1 MTKQSKQLTG
11 RQWQKT
17 LAVTGLVTGSLMLG
31 TLSTVQAHAD
41 DQTENADTAPTVQ
54 STSEQ
59 STTHA
64 SQEVALKTAATT
76 PAPAATQ
83 TSSSS
88 DPTTPV
94 KDESV
99 TETGEQAGTEQPQVP
114 QKQESVTG
122 ASTANQPAES
132 AAPVVTD
139 AKSETTTPANN
150 DKPLQRTAV
159 PAALTA
165 AAPATPAQAAPATD
179 QTIDQWM
186 PDKNLQTIVLKALQ
200 MQQEK
205 DGQTPYTDISQI
217 TQADMTTLKSLKV
230 VSYDSHTGQVIR
242 DDQYNALLNLT
253 NLKGLEKATNLTSL
267 TLSTADAMVNE
278 APNDESGSVW
288 KHSAL
293 SDLTPLQDLT
303 NLTYL
308 DIEEDSVSDLKPL
321 AKLTNLTNLTANHN
335 HIEDISPLAGLTNL
349 TYLDLDYNQIQD
361 VTAVG
366 NMSKMYNL
374 SLQRNKIKD
383 ISPLAKLPS
392 NIYSVMLD
400 NNQITDLSPLS
411 HIKYVSGNPFSAW
424 GQNIYLDPIEID
436 STKDSYDFSSPIV
449 DINGQPLDL
458 TTYLQGNYAGT
469 SLTSTP
475 ATGTKLTWKGITKY
489 GQKYILAYW
498 DDESMGWQWGPSN
511 DLYGSGFEGFLYIP
525 YKVVTPKP
533 TDNGNTGTTTNPG
546 TTTTPTVVL
555 PAVTPSDQVTPV
567 TTPTVTGNGQKADK
581 TTFKPFMIYLKQAL
595 NRYLQPTFKESK
607 IKKSYRK
614 YTRQTAPTFKVV
626 GVTKS
631 ANGNLRYKLAN
642 GTYVTAR
649 KDFTANL
656 YWQGK
661 HYTKMRVDRTIYEH
675 SASKFTRKNRVRVFK
690 RGQVVTVKRIIH
702 RGYMT
707 RYQLTNGHW
716 ITGNKQF
723 ITPVKK
729 H

>member
-1 MTKQSKQLTG
+1 MTKQSKQLAG
-11 RQWQKT
+11 RQWKKT

-41 DQTENADTAPTVQ
+41 DQAENADATPAVQ

-64 SQEVALKTAATT
+64 SQEVALKTTATT
-76 PAPAATQ
+76 PAPAAATP
-83 TSSSS
+83 SSSS

-99 TETGEQAGTEQPQVP
+99 TEAGDPTGTEQPQVP
-114 QKQESVTG
+114 QKQESVTDDS
-122 ASTANQPAES
+122 ATNQPAES

-139 AKSETTTPANN
+139 AKSVTTTPANS
-150 DKPLQRTAV
+150 DKTLQRAAV
-159 PAALTA
+159 PEALTV

-200 MQQEK
+200 MQQK
-205 DGQTPYTDISQI
+205 TDGKTQYTDASQI
-217 TQADMTTLKSLKV
+217 TQDDMKMLTTLNV
-230 VSYDSHTGQVIR
+230 VTHTGAHAAKP
-242 DDQYNALLNLT
+242 DHDAAFYATLNLNDLT
-253 NLKGLEKATNLTSL
+253 GLEKATNLTSL
-267 TLSTADAMVNE
+267 TLSTMDPATSDD
-278 APNDESGSVW
+278 PTGSQGTW
-288 KHSAL
+288 QHSSL
-293 SDLTPLQDLT
+293 SDLTPLESLT
-303 NLTYL
+303 KLTYL
-308 DIEEDSVSDLKPL
+308 DIEEDSVSDLTPL
-321 AKLTNLTNLTANHN
+321 AKLTNLQTLTANHN
-335 HIEDISPLAGLTNL
+335 YIKDITPLAGLKKL
-349 TYLDLDYNQIQD
+349 TSLDLDYNQIED
-361 VTAVG
+361 VTTIGELTGLKA
-366 NMSKMYNL
+366 L
-374 SLQRNKIKD
+374 SLQTNLIKD
-383 ISPLAKLPS
+383 ISSLAKLSGPMNLLMLNGNQILDLSPLAKLQLVDG
-392 NIYSVMLD
+392 NAD
-400 NNQITDLSPLS
+400 ATNQI
-411 HIKYVSGNPFSAW
+411 IF
-424 GQNIYLDPIEID
+424 LDPIKVD
-436 STKDSYDFSSPIV
+436 TTKDSYDFSSPVI
-449 DINGQPLDL
+449 DIYGKPYDIM
-458 TTYLQGNYAGT
+458 TYLQESFSGT
-469 SLTSTP
+469 SLTSSP
-475 ATGTKLTWKGITKY
+475 ISGTKLTWKGIVKY
-489 GQKYILAYW
+489 GKPYIVATWL
-498 DDESMGWQWGPSN
+498 DQRMGWDWG
-511 DLYGSGFEGFLYIP
+511 GSYTGAFEGILYVP
-525 YKVVTPKP
+525 YQLVTPKP
-533 TDNGNTGTTTNPG
+533 TTGNQGNVNSG
-546 TTTTPTVVL
+546 TTTPTVVL
-555 PAVTPSDQVTPV
+555 PAVTPGDQTTPV

-595 NRYLQPTFKESK
+595 NRYLQPTFKESQ

-675 SASKFTRKNRVRVFK
+675 SATKFTRKNRVRVFK

>member
-1 MTKQSKQLTG
+1 MTKQSKQLAG
-11 RQWQKT
+11 RQWKKT

-41 DQTENADTAPTVQ
+41 DQAENADATPAVQ

-64 SQEVALKTAATT
+64 SQEVALKTTATT
-76 PAPAATQ
+76 PAPAAATP
-83 TSSSS
+83 SSSS

-94 KDESV
+94 KDDSV
-99 TETGEQAGTEQPQVP
+99 TEAGDPAGTEQPQVP
-114 QKQESVTG
+114 QKQESVTD
-122 ASTANQPAES
+122 ASATNQPAES
-132 AAPVVTD
+132 AAPAGTND
-139 AKSETTTPANN
+139 KSVTTTPANN
-150 DKPLQRTAV
+150 DKTLQRAAV
-159 PAALTA
+159 PEALTV

-200 MQQEK
+200 MQQK
-205 DGQTPYTDISQI
+205 TDGKTQYTDASQI
-217 TQADMTTLKSLKV
+217 TQDDMKMLTTLKAVTYTWPHS
-230 VSYDSHTGQVIR
+230 DR
-242 DDQYNALLNLT
+242 PDDDAAFYATLNLKDLT
-253 NLKGLEKATNLTSL
+253 GLEKATNLTSL
-267 TLSTADAMVNE
+267 TLSTMDVAVN
-278 APNDESGSVW
+278 DDLTGSKGTW
-288 KHSAL
+288 QHSSL
-293 SDLTPLQDLT
+293 SDLTPLESLT
-303 NLTYL
+303 KLTYL
-308 DIEEDSVSDLKPL
+308 DIEQDSVSDLTPL
-321 AKLTNLTNLTANHN
+321 AKLTNLQTLTANHN
-335 HIEDISPLAGLTNL
+335 FITDISPLANL
-349 TYLDLDYNQIQD
+349 KKLSYLDLDYNQIKD
-361 VTAVG
+361 VTAIG
-366 NMSKMYNL
+366 EMPSLNNL
-374 SLQRNKIKD
+374 TLQENHIKD
-383 ISPLAKLPS
+383 ISPLAKLPDS
-392 NIYSVMLD
+392 MDSVMLD
-400 NNQITDLSPLS
+400 NNQIVDLSPIG
-411 HIKYVSGNPFSAW
+411 HIHFTSGTIDAS
-424 GQNIYLDPIEID
+424 GQTVILDPIEVD
-436 STKDSYDFSSPIV
+436 TTKDSYDFTSPVV
-449 DINGQPLDL
+449 DIYGKPFDV
-458 TTYLQGNYAGT
+458 TTYLEGAYSGT

-475 ATGTKLTWKGITKY
+475 LTGTQLTWKGITKY
-489 GQKYILAYW
+489 GMQYIVVGWNDTRMDW
-498 DDESMGWQWGPSN
+498 DWGG
-511 DLYGSGFEGFLYIP
+511 YTGSFQGFIYIP
-525 YKVVTPKP
+525 YKLVTPKP

-555 PAVTPSDQVTPV
+555 PAVTPGDHTTPV

-581 TTFKPFMIYLKQAL
+581 TAFKPFMIYLKQAL

-675 SASKFTRKNRVRVFK
+675 SATKFTRKNRVRVFK
-690 RGQVVTVKRIIH
+690 HGQVVTVKRIIH